1 MDTQD
6 SNWFSRDMQLPYPD
20 YGVNKPPTPEQNPVV
35 ERLGPI
41 ALSASGGSLVS
52 RWWAAWQDSL
62 TGNVVIAGAQGA
74 AYGLDA
80 PLFSEASDIVQIT
93 LTFDQLGRPLVF
105 YKTDTNDI
113 KLYWFDPVADE
124 NTISVFGQGS
134 YPTAIF
140 DYPTN
145 PSQSFT
151 DAVMFYIGAGGQV
164 KYRKQRDRFAVEYG
178 IPDAFG
184 SRILSAGL
192 TRENRVQVVFR

>member
-6 SNWFSRDMQLPYPD
+6 SNWFSRDVQLPYPD
-20 YGVNKPPTPEQNPVV
+20 YGVSKPPTPLQNPVV

-41 ALSASGGSLVS
+41 ALSASDGSLVK
-52 RWWAAWQDSL
+52 RWWAAWQSG
-62 TGNVVIAGAQGA
+62 GNVVIAGQQGA
-74 AYGLDA
+74 AYGL
-80 PLFSEASDIVQIT
+80 PVTLFSESATIVQIT

-113 KLYWFDPVADE
+113 KLYWFDPVLSQ
-124 NTISVFGQGS
+124 NTISVFGQGN

-140 DYPTN
+140 DYPTK
-145 PSQSFT
+145 PGQSFT
-151 DAVMFYIGAGGQV
+151 DAVMFYIGTDTQV

-178 IPDAFG
+178 IPGAFG
-184 SRILSAGL
+184 GRILSAGL